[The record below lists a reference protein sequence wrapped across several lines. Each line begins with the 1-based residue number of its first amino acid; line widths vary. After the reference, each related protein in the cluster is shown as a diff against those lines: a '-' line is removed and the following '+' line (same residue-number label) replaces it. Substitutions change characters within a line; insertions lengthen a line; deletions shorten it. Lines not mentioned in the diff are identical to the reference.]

1 MSLRPGSGR
10 LKVPVVQNAGPHP
23 TPTVEDAAVLA
34 VLRPCGVRDLDV
46 VQVVEPG
53 SMEAALADLMG
64 WPRR

>member
-1 MSLRPGSGR
+1 VTARCGG
-10 LKVPVVQNAGPHP
+10 K
-23 TPTVEDAAVLA
+23 TPKHTVEDAAVLA
-34 VLRPCGVRDLDV
+34 VMRPWGVRDLDV